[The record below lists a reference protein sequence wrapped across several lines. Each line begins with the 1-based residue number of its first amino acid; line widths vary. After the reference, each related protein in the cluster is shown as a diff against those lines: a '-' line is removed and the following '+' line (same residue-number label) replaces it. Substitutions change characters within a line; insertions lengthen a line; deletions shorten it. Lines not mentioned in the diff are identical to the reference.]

1 MEEKIL
7 LEEIKKEQEKLVK
20 ERFLEQKKTA
30 SANLSSSKEKSMLFK
45 LFSAI

>member
-20 ERFLEQKKTA
+20 ERFLEQKKSA
-30 SANLSSSKEKSMLFK
+30 S
-45 LFSAI
+45 